1 MLKLILINDEIFDK
15 LLNDF
20 GERRMEE
27 GIMQLITLV
36 EYGAK
41 ILQESDNENNFDI
54 DLLNKD
60 GVFIYNTKENY
71 FYN

>member
-1 MLKLILINDEIFDK
+1 MLKLILIDDEVMNELI
-15 LLNDF
+15 NDF
-20 GERRMEE
+20 GERRIKE
-27 GIMQLITLV
+27 GNILLITLI

-54 DLLNKD
+54 DLLNKN
-60 GVFIYNTKENY
+60 GAFIYNTKEDY